1 MYNSSI
7 AKVHALSRGLAE
19 TDRLLILLFCID
31 WKSRSTQKRH
41 QVIIC
46 HVPKRALVD
55 RKHDHVHSEEYPL
68 TRKVLLIKAVSLL
81 AAIITGFF
89 FNAIFVSEGATR
101 IGINTSIISGFL
113 FWAISA
119 SSIYILV
126 QLVVFRKL
134 YVIERRILLVAYLL
148 TVIAGLFLRS
158 AHARRISLNPISF
171 ISDFR
176 NDSSTICIHLIN
188 LCLFI
193 PLKPL
198 LHWNKWKVSVF
209 FVVLGFLLLEVLQ
222 HFSGRGFADV
232 GDIVLYL
239 TGYGIGALILYF
251 VCGRK
256 KKETV

>member
-1 MYNSSI
+1 M
-7 AKVHALSRGLAE
+7 
-19 TDRLLILLFCID
+19 
-31 WKSRSTQKRH
+31 
-41 QVIIC
+41 
-46 HVPKRALVD
+46 
-55 RKHDHVHSEEYPL
+55 
-68 TRKVLLIKAVSLL
+68 TRKVPLIKTISLL
-81 AAIITGFF
+81 TAIMTGFF
-89 FNAIFVSEGATR
+89 FNAIFVSEWANR
-101 IGINTSIISGFL
+101 VGIDTLNSGFL

-119 SSIYILV
+119 FSIYILI

-134 YVIERRILLVAYLL
+134 NVFERRILLAAYLL
-148 TVIAGLFLRS
+148 LVIAGLFLRPV
-158 AHARRISLNPISF
+158 HARRISLNPISF

-222 HFSGRGFADV
+222 HLTGRGFADV